1 MTKSAKSTF
10 DNELIARSVAGDRAA
25 RERLATVC
33 MPRVWRTVYL
43 ACRGGPEV
51 EDLVQESMIRA
62 FADISGFRATGN
74 FFAWLD
80 RVTVN
85 VMRQH
90 FRKRS
95 LKMFIPSDKLD
106 SQQSLD
112 IGGPDKKFEGKRVMD
127 RLAHHLSGIRPKN
140 RMAVILSIVQGYTV
154 SEIALA
160 VDCSVETAKKRLLR
174 GRRELVSRVQ
184 KDPYSRQILKELR
197 I

>member
-1 MTKSAKSTF
+1 MTKSAENKF
-10 DNELIARSVAGDRAA
+10 DNELIARSVSGDRAA

-43 ACRGGPEV
+43 ACRGGDEV

-62 FADISGFRATGN
+62 FADLSGFRATGN

-85 VMRQH
+85 VMKQH

-106 SQQSLD
+106 TRQSLD
-112 IGGPDKKFEGKRVMD
+112 TGLDNKFEGKRVMD

-160 VDCSVETAKKRLLR
+160 ADCSVETAKKRLLR